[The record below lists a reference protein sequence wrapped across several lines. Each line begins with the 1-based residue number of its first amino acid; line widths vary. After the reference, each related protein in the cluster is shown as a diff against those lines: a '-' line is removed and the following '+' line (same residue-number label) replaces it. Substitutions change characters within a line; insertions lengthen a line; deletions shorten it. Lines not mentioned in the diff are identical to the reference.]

1 MARNL
6 EMAVGLHKGHKTTK
20 TVQKAKP
27 SRRKGV
33 RRLDSVIVAFLN
45 LNLNVLICKGQC
57 SSCSADMRC
66 ARAAC
71 AKKQCSEFVLVI

>member
-20 TVQKAKP
+20 TVQKPKP

-33 RRLDSVIVAFLN
+33 RRLD
-45 LNLNVLICKGQC
+45 
-57 SSCSADMRC
+57 
-66 ARAAC
+66 
-71 AKKQCSEFVLVI
+71 LVIAAFFKSKS

>member
-20 TVQKAKP
+20 TVQKPKP

-33 RRLDSVIVAFLN
+33 RTLDSVIVAFLN
-45 LNLNVLICKGQC
+45 LNLNL
-57 SSCSADMRC
+57 
-66 ARAAC
+66 
-71 AKKQCSEFVLVI
+71 

>member
-20 TVQKAKP
+20 TVQKQKAKP

-45 LNLNVLICKGQC
+45 LNLNV
-57 SSCSADMRC
+57 
-66 ARAAC
+66 
-71 AKKQCSEFVLVI
+71 

>member
-20 TVQKAKP
+20 TVQKPKP

-33 RRLDSVIVAFLN
+33 SFYPIILLTV
-45 LNLNVLICKGQC
+45 VLH
-57 SSCSADMRC
+57 RW
-66 ARAAC
+66 R
-71 AKKQCSEFVLVI
+71 V

>member
-45 LNLNVLICKGQC
+45 LNLNVRSLKGSAAHVQQIC
-57 SSCSADMRC
+57 A
-66 ARAAC
+66 
-71 AKKQCSEFVLVI
+71 VLVLCTLKNSAVNLCW

>member
-45 LNLNVLICKGQC
+45 LNLNVLSLKGSAVHVQQIC
-57 SSCSADMRC
+57 A
-66 ARAAC
+66 
-71 AKKQCSEFVLVI
+71 VLVLCALKNSAVNLCW